1 MDYNWIN
8 EPFID
13 ALDYFSNTFYYFAKT
28 AREIGTIIFL
38 IAFVWN
44 CILLIFSTLTPRKL
58 VVGTITKFVLFLF
71 ILYFYF
77 PASIGLRKFVT
88 TLGSNVGLS
97 AEVIKTE
104 LFNFMTTL
112 EKVVESEK
120 DELTLELE
128 AALAYKNSLRD
139 PESRTPEEI
148 KKAVRMAR
156 GYDTE
161 LLAWNA
167 ANERIEQAQQLIEE
181 RQKYPDKN
189 EKTIA
194 SIKEVLKPIDSN
206 TGERIDGN
214 YAKNYA
220 LSIDLYNSEGK
231 ETGFLSPSAILRIS
245 VLCAQ
250 IMWEKEWTF
259 IQEGVE
265 KNKKENTNILT
276 KNISFMNFEVHWLF
290 EMLLAFLCMILLIAA
305 TVFALIQYVMCI
317 IEYTIV
323 TSVGVVLIPLILFD
337 GTKDFA
343 NKLLPCFFGFAIKL
357 LIITM
362 CMFFATYAF
371 LNLAI
376 NVITEN
382 SGMSVQLFAYVGFIS
397 ILAFILTQNGPQVA
411 VSMITGTPQ
420 LSMGEFVHA
429 VGTMAAMGGAAY
441 AGAQAT
447 KGAAAA
453 GTRFGANRLG
463 DLAGMAGAA
472 NQAAFNAFEGGAGTG
487 GQIKEGVGAAGA
499 EALRRA
505 GVRLSSSFSGFS
517 HSGFGGGSGGGGFGG
532 GGGTGY
538 DRYGSGA
545 VAGAMTNRSMQ
556 NLQPSERE
564 GYLNSGYTPDGAKF
578 ANLDYA
584 SAQNVHGQTATLG
597 EYLSQQFNRGKVT
610 GDEMPVKEPHLT
622 AKYPHTLAS
631 SQYIGSLP
639 YKSSMYLPDPT
650 DFKEPPKQI
659 DL

>member
-28 AREIGTIIFL
+28 AREIGTIVFL
-38 IAFVWN
+38 FGFVWN

-58 VVGTITKFVLFLF
+58 VVGTITKFVLFLL

-97 AEVIKTE
+97 GEVIKTE

-112 EKVVESEK
+112 EKIVESEK
-120 DELTLELE
+120 DELSLELE
-128 AALAYKNSLRD
+128 TALSYKNSLRD
-139 PESRTPEEI
+139 PESRIPAEVRS
-148 KKAVRMAR
+148 AVKMAR

-167 ANERIEQAQQLIEE
+167 ANERVQQAQQLIEE
-181 RQKYPDKN
+181 RQKHPGKN
-189 EKTIA
+189 ERTIA
-194 SIKEVLKPIDSN
+194 SIREVLKPIDSE
-206 TGERIDGN
+206 TGEPMDGN

-250 IMWEKEWTF
+250 IIWEKEWTF

-265 KNKKENTNILT
+265 KNKKENKNILT
-276 KNISFMNFEVHWLF
+276 KNISFMNFEIHWLF

-317 IEYTIV
+317 LEYTIV
-323 TSVGVVLIPLILFD
+323 TSVGVILIPLILSD
-337 GTKDFA
+337 QTKDFA

-382 SGMSVQLFAYVGFIS
+382 SGMTIQMFAYVGFITL
-397 ILAFILTQNGPQVA
+397 LAFVLTQNGPQVA
-411 VSMITGTPQ
+411 VSIITGTPQ
-420 LSMGEFVHA
+420 LSMGEFIHA
-429 VGTMAAMGGAAY
+429 AGTLAAMGGAAVAGGKTAIK
-441 AGAQAT
+441 AGA
-447 KGAAAA
+447 A
-453 GTRFGANRLG
+453 GIRSGANRLG
-463 DLAGMAGAA
+463 DVAGMAGAA
-472 NQAAFNAFEGGAGTG
+472 KQAAFNAFEGGAGTG
-487 GQIKEGVGAAGA
+487 GQLKAGVGAAGA
-499 EALRRA
+499 EAMRRA
-505 GVRLSSSFSGFS
+505 GVRLSSAFSGFA
-517 HSGFGGGSGGGGFGG
+517 HSGSGGKSGG

-538 DRYGSGA
+538 DRHGSGA
-545 VAGAMTNRSMQ
+545 ASSAMASIK
-556 NLQPSERE
+556 PEERE
-564 GYLNSGYTPDGAKF
+564 EALKKGETLNGAKF
-578 ANLDYA
+578 SNLDYA
-584 SAQNVHGQTATLG
+584 SAQNVHGQRATFK
-597 EYLSQQFNRGKVT
+597 EYLAQQFDRGKTT
-610 GDEMPVKEPHLT
+610 GNEMPAKEPHTT
-622 AKYPHTLAS
+622 AKYPKTPAS

-639 YKSSMYLPDPT
+639 FTSSKYLPDPPKSLPPPPPSLPPPS
-650 DFKEPPKQI
+650 KEEEEE
-659 DL
+659 